1 MEHERG
7 QQTFATGHEPAVAEP
22 RAGSAP
28 DDRVVDA
35 PTPEHRGDPA
45 LDLPPAARVDFAVLI
60 PAYNEIENIPDL
72 VRELRAT
79 FDRYRLEGEVL
90 LIDDGSTD
98 GTAEAARRE
107 AAEWPALRVVSH
119 RRNFGKTEA
128 MLTGAESTDAG
139 VLVLFDADLQH
150 GTDEIPRFLAKIAE
164 GWDIVTGRKEGHYEK
179 RFVSNIYNQLS
190 QRIFQV
196 PVSDLNSMK
205 AFRREV
211 LSEVRL
217 RHDWHRF
224 FVVLAY
230 ARGFSMTEIGIE
242 LYPRRHGEAKY
253 SGRSRIVVGLLDLVS
268 VAFFLFFARKPMLF
282 FGVTGLALAGSGVA
296 VGALTIL
303 LRIMAAMP
311 PFGYRPLLYLVILLE
326 TLGFLLFGF
335 GFLAEQ
341 VAQQQ
346 TELDTLHRRLHAP
359 PEGARARSSHAALR
373 VPASGDDAGASRP
386 QGDPRTALGGAEP

>member
-1 MEHERG
+1 MEQERG
-7 QQTFATGHEPAVAEP
+7 SQTVASGRGPAAAEP
-22 RAGSAP
+22 RAGAGRSA
-28 DDRVVDA
+28 VVDDA
-35 PTPEHRGDPA
+35 VSGAHRGDPG
-45 LDLPPAARVDFAVLI
+45 LELPSAARRDFAVLV

-72 VRELRAT
+72 VRELRDT
-79 FDRYRLEGEVL
+79 FERYRLEGEVVL
-90 LIDDGSTD
+90 VDDGSTD
-98 GTAEAARRE
+98 GTAEAALRE
-107 AAEWPALRVVSH
+107 AEDWPALKVVSH

-128 MLTGAESTDAG
+128 MLTGANATEAG

-150 GTDEIPRFLAKIAE
+150 STDEIPRFLAKIAE

-179 RFVSNIYNQLS
+179 RFVSRIYNRLS
-190 QRIFQV
+190 QRIFKV

-211 LSEVRL
+211 LAEVRL

-242 LYPRRHGEAKY
+242 LFPRRHGEAKY
-253 SGRSRIVVGLLDLVS
+253 SGRSRIVIGLLDLIS

-282 FGVTGLALAGSGVA
+282 FGVTGLALAGSGVL
-296 VGALTIL
+296 VGALTIV
-303 LRIMAAMP
+303 LRILGAMP

-335 GFLAEQ
+335 GFMAEL
-341 VAQQQ
+341 VAQQRA
-346 TELDTLHRRLHAP
+346 ELEVLHHRLERRTD
-359 PEGARARSSHAALR
+359 S
-373 VPASGDDAGASRP
+373 
-386 QGDPRTALGGAEP
+386 